1 VNPDIAH
8 VVFLTG
14 LIDKLG
20 RGTLKVLEECSLAG
34 LKIPGWKDTTDGVT
48 LTFYGPKA
56 LSIKKENTKNDGVSD
71 GVSDGVNDFI
81 NDGISDGVIN
91 GVSDGVKRELIFIV
105 HLINNNPGI
114 NTKSIA
120 ESTNKPKPT
129 IERYL
134 RIAKETNMI
143 EFQGSSKSGGYYI
156 TEKMKEKLK

>member
-1 VNPDIAH
+1 MNPDIAH

-71 GVSDGVNDFI
+71 GVSDGV
-81 NDGISDGVIN
+81 
-91 GVSDGVKRELIFIV
+91 KRELIFIV

>member
-71 GVSDGVNDFI
+71 GVSDGV
-81 NDGISDGVIN
+81 
-91 GVSDGVKRELIFIV
+91 KRELIFIV